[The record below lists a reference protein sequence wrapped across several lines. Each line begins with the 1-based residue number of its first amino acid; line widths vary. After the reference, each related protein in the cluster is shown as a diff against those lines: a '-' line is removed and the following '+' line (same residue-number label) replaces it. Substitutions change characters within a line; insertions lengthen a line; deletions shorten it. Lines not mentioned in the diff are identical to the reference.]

1 MIPNHRT
8 RRTKTEL
15 EALADLPWNTL
26 APAERRAA
34 WAYMARPHRADRQLT
49 GEARRVLD
57 DQPQVSTASA
67 FEIARHSIGHAPTP
81 APVPASQAPA
91 SAALATPEGV
101 VPAAPAVSSGVG
113 GESKGAGLVDF
124 LDEWPVPVAKRPRVG
139 LWDLVAC
146 ELRGRPG
153 RPGVLRTGLTR
164 KRALEQRQRFRRSVR
179 AFRPAGEW
187 RFEVCAD
194 PACSGRYRV
203 VGAWVGG
210 VSATTAG
217 GEE

>member
-1 MIPNHRT
+1 MIPNKRT

-15 EALADLPWNTL
+15 MALADLPWNTL

-34 WAYMARPHRADRQLT
+34 WAYMAGPHRADRQLT

-81 APVPASQAPA
+81 APAPAPETPA
-91 SAALATPEGV
+91 SAAPATPEGV
-101 VPAAPAVSSGVG
+101 VPAAPAVSSEAG

-124 LDEWPVPVAKRPRVG
+124 LDEWPAPAPRSPRG
-139 LWDLVAC
+139 SLWDLVAC
-146 ELRGRPG
+146 ELREQPG

-164 KRALEQRQRFRRSVR
+164 QRALEQLQRFRHSVR
-179 AFRPAGEW
+179 AFRPADRW
-187 RFEVCAD
+187 RFEVCDD
-194 PACSGRYRV
+194 PARPGRYRV
-203 VGAWVGG
+203 VGAFIGG
-210 VSATTAG
+210 AH
-217 GEE
+217 E